1 MSWSHSSKA
10 WRGFQKL
17 GTANRAPAFK
27 RQGEKKKKK
36 ALGRDFP
43 AIVNSILGNTETIK
57 AFTNVQNRR
66 IWVTASADSARTE
79 LVRLN
84 LSSVMR

>member
-27 RQGEKKKKK
+27 RQGKEKKK